1 MDENRNRR
9 AFTHFLNAKNDWF
22 RVYKVS
28 WILESRLCRSD
39 YRLRIQ
45 DFFVPSEAFHVH
57 FLRNKLIVVCQK
69 GFEII
74 DLTEYVM
81 LIND

>member
-1 MDENRNRR
+1 M
-9 AFTHFLNAKNDWF
+9 
-22 RVYKVS
+22 
-28 WILESRLCRSD
+28 
-39 YRLRIQ
+39 Q

-74 DLTEYVM
+74 DLTECVSCGH
-81 LIND
+81 LVDDKANPHPL

>member
-1 MDENRNRR
+1 MDETRNRR

-28 WILESRLCRSD
+28 LSSDPTWPYILTQETFL
-39 YRLRIQ
+39 Q

-74 DLTEYVM
+74 DLTE
-81 LIND
+81 